1 MGEIAAK
8 AASLILIIVIGY
20 VIKRIGWV
28 KAEDFPKFSKI
39 VLRITLP
46 CALITSFNTFDI
58 TYNLLFLT
66 AIGLIAN
73 LVLQITGYL
82 VNQRKGGIAQAFG
95 IINLGSYNVGAFAMP
110 YIAGLMGPQSII
122 FASLFDVGN
131 SFGAAGIGYG
141 WSRSVADENQ
151 KTTLGGFL
159 KLMFL
164 SPLFDTYLLLL
175 LMRLFGLQ
183 LPDAVITFTS
193 TVGGANTFLAML
205 MIGIGFGIGLGCT
218 PLQAGLQILGHP
230 LRIFADLFHP
240 DSTLPAGINGREDD
254 TLHAVLFADRFHGD
268 RIHRRSGRG
277 CRNLRFHEFRLHS
290 DRDLRDAVCAGGYGI
305 KNKYRIKPSVL
316 LVSVNQVWDFAVGIV
331 TVVSLFAII
340 LTILPRK
347 GRRQPAHNKHPNK
360 EKAENVTG
368 SKGYFF
374 NTGQH
379 QFIFG
384 TGKVNE
390 VYDEF
395 KQYTKMDE
403 SADTAFKEDVYS
415 NMTPK
420 STTGFEVGIVSE

>member
-46 CALITSFNTFDI
+46 CALVTSFNTFDI

-141 WSRSVADENQ
+141 WSRSVADEKQ
-151 KTTLGGFL
+151 KTTLGGYL

-164 SPLFDTYLLLL
+164 SPLFDTYLILL
-175 LMRLFGLQ
+175 LMRLLGLQ
-183 LPDAVITFTS
+183 LPDEVITFTS

-205 MIGIGFGIGLGCT
+205 MIGIGLELGLDAHRFKLAFKYLAIRYGFSLIFSILTVLFLPVSMVVKTILCMLFFSPIASMATGFTDEAGGDVETSAFMNSVSILIG
-218 PLQAGLQILGHP
+218 
-230 LRIFADLFHP
+230 IFA
-240 DSTLPAGINGREDD
+240 LP
-254 TLHAVLFADRFHGD
+254 LVLAVMG
-268 RIHRRSGRG
+268 
-277 CRNLRFHEFRLHS
+277 
-290 DRDLRDAVCAGGYGI
+290 
-305 KNKYRIKPSVL
+305 
-316 LVSVNQVWDFAVGIV
+316 
-331 TVVSLFAII
+331 
-340 LTILPRK
+340 
-347 GRRQPAHNKHPNK
+347 
-360 EKAENVTG
+360 
-368 SKGYFF
+368 
-374 NTGQH
+374 
-379 QFIFG
+379 
-384 TGKVNE
+384 
-390 VYDEF
+390 
-395 KQYTKMDE
+395 
-403 SADTAFKEDVYS
+403 
-415 NMTPK
+415 
-420 STTGFEVGIVSE
+420 

>member
-28 KAEDFPKFSKI
+28 SAADFPKFSKI

-58 TYNLLFLT
+58 TSNLLFLT

-73 LVLQITGYL
+73 LILQITGYL

-141 WSRSVADENQ
+141 WSRSVADEKQ

-164 SPLFDTYLLLL
+164 SPLFDTYLILL
-175 LMRLFGLQ
+175 LMRLLGLQ
-183 LPDAVITFTS
+183 LPDEVITFTS

-205 MIGIGFGIGLGCT
+205 MIGIGLELGLDAHRFKLAFKYLAIRYGFSLIFSILTVLFLPVSMVVKTILCMLFFSPIASMATGFTDEAGGDVETSAFMNSVSILIG
-218 PLQAGLQILGHP
+218 
-230 LRIFADLFHP
+230 IFA
-240 DSTLPAGINGREDD
+240 LP
-254 TLHAVLFADRFHGD
+254 LVLAVMG
-268 RIHRRSGRG
+268 
-277 CRNLRFHEFRLHS
+277 
-290 DRDLRDAVCAGGYGI
+290 
-305 KNKYRIKPSVL
+305 
-316 LVSVNQVWDFAVGIV
+316 
-331 TVVSLFAII
+331 
-340 LTILPRK
+340 
-347 GRRQPAHNKHPNK
+347 
-360 EKAENVTG
+360 
-368 SKGYFF
+368 
-374 NTGQH
+374 
-379 QFIFG
+379 
-384 TGKVNE
+384 
-390 VYDEF
+390 
-395 KQYTKMDE
+395 
-403 SADTAFKEDVYS
+403 
-415 NMTPK
+415 
-420 STTGFEVGIVSE
+420 

>member
-141 WSRSVADENQ
+141 WSRSVADEKQ

-164 SPLFDTYLLLL
+164 SPLFDTYLI
-175 LMRLFGLQ
+175 
-183 LPDAVITFTS
+183 A
-193 TVGGANTFLAML
+193 A
-205 MIGIGFGIGLGCT
+205 C
-218 PLQAGLQILGHP
+218 
-230 LRIFADLFHP
+230 
-240 DSTLPAGINGREDD
+240 
-254 TLHAVLFADRFHGD
+254 
-268 RIHRRSGRG
+268 
-277 CRNLRFHEFRLHS
+277 
-290 DRDLRDAVCAGGYGI
+290 
-305 KNKYRIKPSVL
+305 
-316 LVSVNQVWDFAVGIV
+316 
-331 TVVSLFAII
+331 
-340 LTILPRK
+340 
-347 GRRQPAHNKHPNK
+347 
-360 EKAENVTG
+360 
-368 SKGYFF
+368 
-374 NTGQH
+374 
-379 QFIFG
+379 
-384 TGKVNE
+384 
-390 VYDEF
+390 
-395 KQYTKMDE
+395 
-403 SADTAFKEDVYS
+403 
-415 NMTPK
+415 
-420 STTGFEVGIVSE
+420 

>member
-58 TYNLLFLT
+58 ASNLLFLT
-66 AIGLIAN
+66 AIGLLAN
-73 LVLQITGYL
+73 LILQITGYL

-141 WSRSVADENQ
+141 WSRSVADEKQ

-164 SPLFDTYLLLL
+164 SPLFDTYLILL
-175 LMRLFGLQ
+175 LMRLLGLQ
-183 LPDAVITFTS
+183 LPDEVITFTS

-205 MIGIGFGIGLGCT
+205 MIGIGLELGLDAHRFKLAFKYLAIRYGFSLIFSILTVLFLPVSMVVKTILCMLFFSPIASMATGFTDEAGGDVETSAFMNSVSILIG
-218 PLQAGLQILGHP
+218 
-230 LRIFADLFHP
+230 IFA
-240 DSTLPAGINGREDD
+240 LP
-254 TLHAVLFADRFHGD
+254 LVLAVMG
-268 RIHRRSGRG
+268 
-277 CRNLRFHEFRLHS
+277 
-290 DRDLRDAVCAGGYGI
+290 
-305 KNKYRIKPSVL
+305 
-316 LVSVNQVWDFAVGIV
+316 
-331 TVVSLFAII
+331 
-340 LTILPRK
+340 
-347 GRRQPAHNKHPNK
+347 
-360 EKAENVTG
+360 
-368 SKGYFF
+368 
-374 NTGQH
+374 
-379 QFIFG
+379 
-384 TGKVNE
+384 
-390 VYDEF
+390 
-395 KQYTKMDE
+395 
-403 SADTAFKEDVYS
+403 
-415 NMTPK
+415 
-420 STTGFEVGIVSE
+420 